1 MRRNEKRAD
10 KMSDVRKIAVVIP
23 KYGLVGGAEGYAAE
37 LTERL
42 ALNPGYDIHVFANQW
57 DARSDRITFH
67 KVPIISFPKF
77 LTMLS
82 FAFFVDRLVSK
93 QPFDLIHSHDRI
105 FHADIYT
112 MHGIPHKNWVTH
124 VRKKKRMSL
133 FDWSTAWVEKQ
144 MITNGGCQRFI
155 AVSDLTKEIFLREYP
170 VDPKRISVIHPG
182 IHIRKTDKL
191 DRERYRQSIRK
202 QFGIGATD
210 IIILF
215 VSMNFDIKGLDAV
228 IAGVARLKS
237 RNLFEKFK
245 LLVVGKGNEKYYRR
259 LAHDLGIQDHV
270 IFSGVVEKENL
281 EHIYLASDVY
291 VMLSKFDTFGLVVLE
306 AMAASLPVVISG
318 NVGAKDLIR
327 EGINGF
333 VINDTDD
340 PDMMAKKLGV
350 MLDEDVRTRM
360 AQAAFETASTYPWE
374 KTAKE
379 VEAVY
384 EELLR

>member
-1 MRRNEKRAD
+1 
-10 KMSDVRKIAVVIP
+10 
-23 KYGLVGGAEGYAAE
+23 
-37 LTERL
+37 
-42 ALNPGYDIHVFANQW
+42 
-57 DARSDRITFH
+57 
-67 KVPIISFPKF
+67 
-77 LTMLS
+77 
-82 FAFFVDRLVSK
+82 
-93 QPFDLIHSHDRI
+93 
-105 FHADIYT
+105 
-112 MHGIPHKNWVTH
+112 
-124 VRKKKRMSL
+124 
-133 FDWSTAWVEKQ
+133 
-144 MITNGGCQRFI
+144 
-155 AVSDLTKEIFLREYP
+155 
-170 VDPKRISVIHPG
+170 
-182 IHIRKTDKL
+182 
-191 DRERYRQSIRK
+191 
-202 QFGIGATD
+202 
-210 IIILF
+210 
-215 VSMNFDIKGLDAV
+215 MNFDIKGLDAV
-228 IAGVARLKS
+228 IASVARLKS

-245 LLVVGKGNEKYYRR
+245 LLVVGKGNEKHYRR

-340 PDMMAKKLGV
+340 PDTMAKKLGG

-360 AQAAFETASTYPWE
+360 AQAAFETASAYPWE
-374 KTAKE
+374 KTVKE